1 MKMAEPIMT
10 SQPKYIWHKGTV
22 VDIIDETPNVKR
34 FFIEIPEVKNFPFK
48 AGQFV
53 MLDLP
58 IPSKNTKRDYSIASA
73 PDSGNVIELLITLNE
88 KGLGTQYLFHELK
101 KGFKLTVSSAL
112 GKFTLPAT
120 IDRDI
125 CFICT
130 GVGVAPF
137 RSMYLDIYNRNI
149 PHKNLYMIFGT
160 RTAADLCYASELREA
175 EAKNNS
181 FQYVPTLSRETSSE
195 WTGKKGYVH
204 DVYKELFSDR
214 RPAYF
219 YICGWKA
226 MIFEARDNLMAM
238 GYDRPHIKYELFD

>member
-1 MKMAEPIMT
+1 M
-10 SQPKYIWHKGTV
+10 PKYVWYRGIVKN
-22 VDIIDETPNVKR
+22 IIDETYNIKR
-34 FFIEIPEVKNFPFK
+34 FFIEVPELKNYEFH
-48 AGQFV
+48 AGQFA

-58 IPSKNTKRDYSIASA
+58 IHSKITTRSYSIASR
-73 PDSGNVIELLITLNE
+73 PNSGNVVELIIVLNE
-88 KGLGTQYLFHELK
+88 AGLGTHYLFDQVNTGSEL
-101 KGFKLTVSSAL
+101 TISSAI
-112 GKFTLPAT
+112 GKFLLPET

-137 RSMYLDIYNRNI
+137 RSMYQDIYHRNI
-149 PHKNLYMIFGT
+149 PHRDIYMIFGT
-160 RTAADLCYASELREA
+160 RRASDLCYVSELREA
-175 EAKNNS
+175 DAKNKS
-181 FQYVPTLSRETSSE
+181 FHYVPTLSRETSPE

-226 MIFEARDNLMAM
+226 MIFEARDTLISM
-238 GYDRPHIKYELFD
+238 GYERSQIKYELYD